1 MCTCTSRHSPNLLF
15 MVMLNK
21 MMLPYQ
27 AVMVPVFIIFKELDW
42 VGSVQASYHSFV
54 FRKCVLYFSVEAV
67 LSNDST
73 RIIGCGEN
81 RRVFRTSHLLA
92 DYYSLGQTRLGYDGI
107 IHFFKRVE
115 RFSRA
120 AYLPERRVE
129 VYDLAIQGIVT
140 TGMKG

>member
-42 VGSVQASYHSFV
+42 VGSFKPLIIPSF
-54 FRKCVLYFSVEAV
+54 FGNAFFIFLLRQFFLTIPHE
-67 LSNDST
+67 LSDAAKTDGCSEL
-73 RIIGCGEN
+73 RIFWQTIIP
-81 RRVFRTSHLLA
+81 LA
-92 DYYSLGQTRLGYDGI
+92 KPALATTALFTFLNG
-107 IHFFKRVE
+107 VE